1 MKHVYR
7 SVGGAVFLACLVFG
21 TGCSFPN
28 GPPVPGQTRIFDG
41 IEFQWCPPGTF
52 MMGSPDSEAG
62 RFTNETQHQV
72 TISQGFW
79 LGKYEVTQAQW
90 VAVMGSNPSDFPG
103 NLRPVDKVS
112 WDDVQDYLAALN
124 AKKGTTG
131 GPYWLPTE
139 AEWEYACRAG
149 TTTRFYWGDDP
160 TESEITDY
168 AWYED
173 NGNSEPHNTGTKL
186 PNGWGLYD
194 MSGNAY
200 EWCQDWY
207 EEDYPAGPATDP
219 EGPAAGTD
227 RTLRGGSWDAD
238 PGSCRSAFRLY
249 SSPDGSGNSLGFRL
263 LRTPD

>member
-1 MKHVYR
+1 
-7 SVGGAVFLACLVFG
+7 
-21 TGCSFPN
+21 
-28 GPPVPGQTRIFDG
+28 
-41 IEFQWCPPGTF
+41 
-52 MMGSPDSEAG
+52 MGSPDSEAG

-90 VAVMGSNPSDFPG
+90 VAGMGSNPSDFPG

-149 TTTRFYWGDDP
+149 TTTRFYWGEDP
-160 TESEITDY
+160 TESAITNY

-173 NGNSEPHNTGTKL
+173 NANSEPHNAGTKL

-194 MSGNAY
+194 MSGNVY

-207 EEDYPAGPATDP
+207 EEDYPAGPVTDP
-219 EGPAAGTD
+219 EGPATGTD
-227 RTLRGGSWDAD
+227 RVLRGGAWDTD
-238 PGSCRSAFRLY
+238 LGGCRSAFRLY
-249 SSPDGSGNSLGFRL
+249 SSPDGSGNSIGFRL
-263 LRTPD
+263 LRTAD